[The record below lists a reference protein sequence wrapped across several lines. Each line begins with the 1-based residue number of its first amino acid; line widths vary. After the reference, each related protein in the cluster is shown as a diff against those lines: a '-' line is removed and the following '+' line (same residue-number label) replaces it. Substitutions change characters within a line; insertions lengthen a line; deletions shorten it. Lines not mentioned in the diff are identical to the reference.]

1 MSNFQKENGTGMTAP
16 ANSTPSGATT
26 STDTINTNADQG
38 GKKKKNS
45 IHIGSVSE
53 AIKNHN

>member
-1 MSNFQKENGTGMTAP
+1 MSDLKKENGTGMTPP
-16 ANSTPSGATT
+16 ANSAPSGATT

>member
-1 MSNFQKENGTGMTAP
+1 MSENGTGMTSP

-26 STDTINTNADQG
+26 SADTINTNADQG

>member
-1 MSNFQKENGTGMTAP
+1 MSDDGTGMTPA

-26 STDTINTNADQG
+26 STDTINTNASQG

-53 AIKNHN
+53 AIKNHS

>member
-1 MSNFQKENGTGMTAP
+1 MSDNGTGMTPP

-26 STDTINTNADQG
+26 STDTVNRNADQG